1 MELNYIETPT
11 NEGGAAVTG
20 CGTIHRS
27 EIRETLNALSNDLEL
42 PFDLNDY
49 VLGSTGKREYSGDI
63 DLVIDNKLFGYS
75 QSVFREDLEVLYG
88 KENIARN
95 GTMLHLRYPIKN
107 YDSTLDKRLPRTGY
121 VQIDF
126 NFGDADWERFYH
138 FSPGDSSKYKGAHRN
153 LIIAAITTV
162 VDILSSREVDGYNRP
177 IEIIRWKW
185 SPLGFIRVHRR
196 SETDPRSGVWK
207 KSQKDTNIKSTVD
220 PEEIAKILL
229 PVDGTVKDLESLE
242 SIMSAVKRNF
252 GMVDQ
257 ERIWKKSAENF
268 YNWPAGKNFHYP
280 VEIAQY
286 LASYDK

>member
-1 MELNYIETPT
+1 MELNYIETPA
-11 NEGGAAVTG
+11 NEGGAAVPG
-20 CGTIHRS
+20 CGTIHLS
-27 EIRETLNALSNDLEL
+27 EIRATLNALSDDLEL

-63 DLVIDNKLFGYS
+63 DLVVDNKWWGYGPA
-75 QSVFREDLEVLYG
+75 VLRDDLEGLYG
-88 KENIARN
+88 KENLARN

-107 YDSTLDKRLPRTGY
+107 YNPALNKRLPRTGY

-138 FSPGDSSKYKGAHRN
+138 FSPGDASAYKGAHRN

-207 KSQKDTNIKSTVD
+207 RAQKDTDIKSTVD
-220 PEEIAKILL
+220 PEEVAKILL

-242 SIMSAVKRNF
+242 SIMSAVRRNF

-257 ERIWKKSAENF
+257 ERIWKRAASNF
-268 YNWPAGKNFHYP
+268 YDWPAGRNFYYP
-280 VEIAQY
+280 TEISRY
-286 LASYDK
+286 FPPNDK